1 MIASMRWALRLI
13 TVTACCSAAFGC
25 TPASTGHAVSG
36 SEESV
41 AGEAQ
46 RLEADVL
53 VLGSEPEAIAAAV
66 AAAEEGAKTILVT
79 KHQRMGGLLVVGEM
93 NSLDVGPGPMRP
105 KGLFGKWWRMVG
117 GGSAY
122 DIKVAEQ
129 AFDRMLET
137 AGVQVIRGA
146 KELSPLVEAKQVVG
160 AKVGGTLIR
169 AKQIVDGTAEADF
182 AAAAG
187 APFTLGW
194 NSMGYDA
201 RMADTLVFRID
212 NVNWDAMRRHIAQ
225 KGASYAKADGRAA
238 WGFFGRRWITDY
250 KSKEPGIRLRGLN
263 LGRQNDGTVLVN
275 ALLIH
280 GIDPFD
286 PASVRDGRERAKREA
301 ERIVATIR
309 KDIPGY
315 ERATLGSVAEE
326 LYVRETRHLVAK
338 DIVTFDEALD
348 NLVTDQA
355 IAAGN
360 YPMDV
365 QVLTPNDT
373 GFVYGAPKFYGIPLG
388 VAVPKSGPALWVV
401 GKCAGYDPIVHSSAR
416 VVPTGMVVAEA
427 VGVAAARCAKSGQ
440 SPAAAVADKRF
451 VSDLRTR
458 LKARGAAI
466 PPVGKS
472 RLGPASHPAFDAY
485 RVMMSRGL
493 ATGGYG
499 NDPNLNETISSQSFG
514 YILANVLTRFHA
526 NPQGAKVA
534 ATSLA
539 GDTSKLTTDKAC
551 KAMAAAAKALGIT
564 VKADYVS
571 LAAAG
576 LAPKG
581 SPPGGNWTRGD
592 AYRMA
597 ATLAAAKG

>member
-1 MIASMRWALRLI
+1 MIGSMRWAFRLFV
-13 TVTACCSAAFGC
+13 VTACSACLLGCAKAPTGGSAAN
-25 TPASTGHAVSG
+25 VSA
-36 SEESV
+36 EE
-41 AGEAQ
+41 GQ

-79 KHQRMGGLLVVGEM
+79 KHQRMGGLLVVSEM

-122 DIKVAEQ
+122 DIRVAEQ

-169 AKQIVDGTAEADF
+169 AKQIVDGTSEADF

-212 NVNWDAMRRHIAQ
+212 HVNWDAMRRHIAQ

-238 WGFFGRRWITDY
+238 WGFFGRKWITDY

-286 PASVRDGRERAKREA
+286 PASVREGRERAKREA

-326 LYVRETRHLVAK
+326 LYVRETRHLQAMH
-338 DIVTFDEALD
+338 IVTFDEALD

-355 IAAGN
+355 VAAGN

-373 GFVYGAPKFYGIPLG
+373 GFVYGAPKYYGIPLG
-388 VAVPKSGPALWVV
+388 ATVPKSGPALWVV

-440 SPAAAVADKRF
+440 APQAAVNDKRF
-451 VSDLRTR
+451 VADLRTR

-526 NPQGAKVA
+526 NPQGAKA
-534 ATSLA
+534 AAGSLA

-551 KAMAAAAKALGIT
+551 KGMAAAAKAMGLSVGSDW
-564 VKADYVS
+564 AS
-571 LAAAG
+571 LSAAG
-576 LAPKG
+576 LTPKG
-581 SPPGGNWTRGD
+581 SPPSGNWTRGD

-597 ATLAAAKG
+597 AALSAVKD